1 MSGDKEPRSRIER
14 ILGIVIVAAL
24 ALALAASEIAR
35 LIQGDAT
42 KKELAAL
49 EESVAVARSDAHAAL
64 SAVITPETAA
74 KASASVY
81 LIVVNGASRGTAFV
95 IDRDKGV
102 LAGAAH
108 TADSLP
114 LDDEKA
120 QVYIINR
127 ETGVRLPVTGR
138 RLHAGFGLFR
148 KTVEAYQPVRK
159 NSSIYSPQAVSVRDL
174 AFDAAYIMVDPI
186 DPATGENRLGPN
198 MKVAPEEKLLA
209 MTPGSPIAV
218 IGYPYDTLDDGYM
231 PDAATPRVER
241 GAVAALIPPLDSA
254 SEVRDPVIANLI
266 VHRMSTAGGNSGSP
280 IINAD
285 GEVVGIHTHGIES
298 VSGNADGAAQR
309 ADVLYDLASPEREE
323 QRLSQVFVPAWS
335 RILTHWARASDVL
348 PWSYYKEYHDP
359 KADNPPDVGDIDY
372 GAPTPFERDVK
383 TLEFG
388 ESEEAFKVDAPDA
401 ADADPGSFIIS
412 TSGQFADYWVS
423 VDRNKENVL
432 FAYDYSLRSRSG
444 SCRIAGYWRKKGDTR
459 LRVVSPRA
467 SFELHLPATGEGVQD
482 YQIVLRR
489 AEECDPKSREFIAGE
504 VAWQAGTVVAA
515 LPSSDELFAPAPEGA
530 GPTARFTHA
539 VHLSVERIR
548 FCGFWN
554 DKRNREYCERPQFIE
569 LEQPVD

>member
-1 MSGDKEPRSRIER
+1 MSGDQGSRSRIER
-14 ILGIVIVAAL
+14 ILGIIIVAAL
-24 ALALAASEIAR
+24 SLALAASEFVR
-35 LIQGDAT
+35 LIDGNAT

-49 EESVAVARSDAHAAL
+49 EESVAAARNDAHAAL

-74 KASASVY
+74 KARTSVY
-81 LIVVNGASRGTAFV
+81 LIVVNGSARGTAFV

-120 QVYIINR
+120 EVYVINR
-127 ETGVRLPVTGR
+127 ETGARLPVIGR

-159 NSSIYSPQAVSVRDL
+159 NSSIYSPQAAPVRDL
-174 AFDAAYIMVDPI
+174 EFDAAYIMVDPI

-198 MKVAPEEKLLA
+198 MKIAPEEKLLA
-209 MTPGSPIAV
+209 LMPGAPIAV
-218 IGYPYDTLDDGYM
+218 IGYPYDTLDDGFT

-241 GAVAALIPPLDSA
+241 GAVAALIPPLDNA

-280 IINAD
+280 VIDAD

-298 VSGNADGAAQR
+298 ISGNADGAAQR
-309 ADVLYDLASPEREE
+309 ADVLYDLAAPEREE
-323 QRLSQVFVPAWS
+323 QRLLQIFVPAWS

-348 PWSYYKEYHDP
+348 PWSFYMEYHDP
-359 KADNPPDVGDIDY
+359 KTDNPPNVGDIDY
-372 GAPTPFERDVK
+372 SAHPPFERNVR

-388 ESEEAFKVDAPDA
+388 EDMEAFRVKAPDA
-401 ADADPGSFIIS
+401 ADADPGSFLIS
-412 TSGQFADYWVS
+412 SAGEFADYWVS
-423 VDRNKENVL
+423 VDRNKENVI
-432 FAYDYSLRSRSG
+432 FAYDYSLRSRNG
-444 SCRIAGYWRKKGDTR
+444 SCRVAGYWRKKGETR
-459 LRVVSPRA
+459 LRVASLRS
-467 SFELHLPATGEGVQD
+467 SFELHLPATGEGVQE

-489 AEECDPKSREFIAGE
+489 AEGCDPLSREFIAGE
-504 VAWQAGTVVAA
+504 IAWQAGAVTAF
-515 LPSSDELFAPAPEGA
+515 LPQSDLFAPAPEGA
-530 GPTARFTHA
+530 GVMGRFAHTAQISF
-539 VHLSVERIR
+539 ERIR
-548 FCGFWN
+548 LCGFWN
-554 DKRNREYCERPQFIE
+554 GERNREYCERPRFIE